1 MNKKNSRKI
10 IPSTFTISI
19 VIPVIILCIIFISK
33 GITPFGPNTLLS
45 GDLNGQY
52 TNLYT
57 ELCNKLKNGNSLL
70 FSWTRGLGIDYISEC
85 SYYNIT
91 PANLIYIFFNN
102 RTMPTAISLSV
113 IIKCA
118 FASLCMCIYLTKH
131 YQKQLSSAKDG
142 HFQLFILSLSC
153 CYALCS
159 YFVNYL
165 TNIIWIDAFLIFP
178 LIMLSLE
185 MLVHNQK
192 PYLYTIALCFCILS
206 NFYIGYMIC
215 LFCIIYFIY
224 LIFTSEYDASV
235 KKFIFILKASGR
247 FSLYSLFAGLLC
259 SFILIPTIYIIGSTD
274 AGTFGFYKQISMYYS
289 SIVSFFRQM
298 MSANPTYWHHPYIY
312 STVLSFLL
320 IPLFFV
326 NSSIPLK
333 NRIGKG
339 IVYLFMLLSFQLN
352 ILDFVWNGFHLVN
365 CFAGRQSFVF
375 IFLVLTMLADI
386 FLAGIPNK
394 KCIITSYILTLCLF
408 LIVNFQFDYSATFKC
423 ILKNILILT
432 LYLIIVIIIKNR
444 ITKNFGI
451 KLLVLFMSF
460 ELLWSSYERIDV
472 GIKYSDYNKNID
484 NTESAFTFINDN
496 SFYRIKN
503 TVKINKNTAALC
515 NYNGIST
522 YSSLTNSKL
531 SDLLYKTGFCV
542 SLNAF
547 DDVSWEPVF
556 SSIIGTKYII
566 DKNEYAKTDIL
577 TLIKTIR
584 ANTYSKDMS
593 FANSDNIYLYK
604 NEFSLNPA
612 FLVNKNIKD
621 FDFDNHVNPF
631 ELINSFAHSI
641 ADCENIYEVVPIID
655 GRLSVNEGEQLYL
668 YSKQNFQDYSFE
680 YTDGEE
686 KLYSNNYS
694 EIKLTRIPYSDDYI
708 YYVYSSPYGGVINI
722 PTDLPNDNDESKKLT
737 IYDTNKY
744 IAYKLNFDNFKK
756 LMSVLSHNQIKI
768 STYDDTHINGS
779 INADYSGTVMTSIPF
794 SNGWTVKVDGKKVK
808 TFSIHDAFLAFDIE
822 DGTHDI
828 QMTYF
833 PEGLLPGIIISTT
846 TLIIFIFAGLLH
858 IRYNR
863 TKKTAA

>member
-1 MNKKNSRKI
+1 MNNRKQKNYIFLAMSII
-10 IPSTFTISI
+10 IPAIM
-19 VIPVIILCIIFISK
+19 LCIILILK

-45 GDLNGQY
+45 GDMMGQY
-52 TNLYT
+52 TNFYT
-57 ELCNKLKNGNSLL
+57 ELCNKLKNGDSLL
-70 FSWTRGLGIDYISEC
+70 FSWTRGLGIDYLSEC
-85 SYYNIT
+85 SYYNLT
-91 PANLIYIFFNN
+91 PANLIYIFFDNN
-102 RTMPTAISLSV
+102 TMPTAISMSV

-118 FASLCMCIYLTKH
+118 LASLCMYTYLSKH
-131 YQKQLSSAKDG
+131 YKKQLSSAKDNNS
-142 HFQLFILSLSC
+142 HLFILFLSC

-159 YFVNYL
+159 YFINYL
-165 TNIIWIDAFLIFP
+165 TNIIWLDAFLIFP

-185 MLVHNQK
+185 LLVQNK
-192 PYLYTIALCFCILS
+192 RPYLYTLTLCFCILS

-224 LIFTSEYDASV
+224 LIFTSDYGASI
-235 KKFIFILKASGR
+235 KKSIFVLTAFGR
-247 FSLYSLFAGLLC
+247 FLLYSLSAGLLC
-259 SFILIPTIYIIGSTD
+259 SFILIPTIYVLGSTD
-274 AGTFGFYKQISMYYS
+274 SGTLGFYDQIEMYYS
-289 SIVSFFRQM
+289 SVESFFRQM
-298 MSANPTYWHHPYIY
+298 MSANPTYWHHPYLY
-312 STVLSFLL
+312 STVLSFFL
-320 IPLFFV
+320 IPLFFM

-333 NRIGKG
+333 KKAGKG
-339 IVYLFMLLSFQLN
+339 ILYLFMLLSFQLN
-352 ILDFVWNGFHLVN
+352 LLDFVWNGLHRVN

-375 IFLVLTMLADI
+375 IFLVLTMLADTY
-386 FLAGIPNK
+386 LAGLPEK
-394 KCIITSYILTLCLF
+394 KFIYISYILSLCIF
-408 LIVNFQFDYSATFKC
+408 LIANFKFSYSATFKC
-423 ILKNILILT
+423 ILKNILLLT
-432 LYLIIVIIIKNR
+432 LYFIILLIIKKKNN
-444 ITKNFGI
+444 KNSGI
-451 KLLVLFMSF
+451 KLLVLLMSI
-460 ELLWSSYERIDV
+460 ELLWSSYDCINT
-472 GIKYSDYNKNID
+472 GLKYDDYNKNIS
-484 NTESAFTFINDN
+484 NTETAMSTINDS

-503 TVKINKNTAALC
+503 SAKIIKNTAALC

-522 YSSLTNSKL
+522 YSSLTNSKV
-531 SDLLYKTGFCV
+531 SDLLYKAGFST

-556 SSIIGTKYII
+556 SSIIGTKYVI
-566 DKNEYAKTDIL
+566 DTSEYAETDIL
-577 TLIKTIR
+577 KLIHSGKASSYSQVITDEKT
-584 ANTYSKDMS
+584 
-593 FANSDNIYLYK
+593 DNIYVYK

-612 FLVNKNIKD
+612 FLINKSIRD
-621 FDFDNHVNPF
+621 FDFDNHANPF

-641 ADCENIYEVVPIID
+641 ADCEDIYEVVPVVDDKI
-655 GRLSVNEGEQLYL
+655 SANKGEQLYL
-668 YSKQNFQDYSFE
+668 YSKQNFQTLSFE
-680 YTDGEE
+680 YTKGQD
-686 KLYSNNYS
+686 KLYLNNHS
-694 EIKLTRIPYSDDYI
+694 GITLIRNQYSDDYI
-708 YYVYSSPYGGVINI
+708 YYVYSSPYGGAINI
-722 PTDLPNDNDESKKLT
+722 PTDLSHDNNDSKKMT

-794 SNGWTVKVDGKKVK
+794 SNGWTVKVDGKRVK